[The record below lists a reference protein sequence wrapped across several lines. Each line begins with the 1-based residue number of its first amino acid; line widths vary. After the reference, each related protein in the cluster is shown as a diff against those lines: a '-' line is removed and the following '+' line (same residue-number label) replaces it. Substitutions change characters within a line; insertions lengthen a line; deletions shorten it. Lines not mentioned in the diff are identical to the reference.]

1 MSNNNSLAH
10 TKWNCK
16 YHIVF
21 APKSKMMAD
30 CLNTVCHF
38 ADTIHNT
45 CIQKKSYLIYL
56 YLLTGFIPPA
66 SIKLSLGGVMQIR
79 DVGFNGVHGKNFVF
93 RSESIKREGFDEH
106 LLLFLRT
113 NAVCLI
119 DGSKIF
125 CPVNSI
131 IMFSPESDYQYQA
144 SGESFI
150 NDWMFLYLT
159 EEDITFL
166 ESLQIKQNES
176 IEVANMEELSGLVHA
191 LAYEHFSVDAYQ
203 DEIEQAYLRLL
214 FYKTAQGIW
223 KAQEQHGTAIN
234 PKSFKCS
241 NAALTM
247 LHADILRNPG
257 KKRTIDEL
265 AGTIGISRSGLQ
277 HQYKKMFGIS
287 IKGDIIR
294 ARMER
299 AKKLLAETNITIREI
314 AFACGYSN
322 EYHFIRQFKK
332 GTGKT
337 PTEYR
342 RYLVKEQ

>member
-1 MSNNNSLAH
+1 
-10 TKWNCK
+10 
-16 YHIVF
+16 
-21 APKSKMMAD
+21 
-30 CLNTVCHF
+30 
-38 ADTIHNT
+38 
-45 CIQKKSYLIYL
+45 
-56 YLLTGFIPPA
+56 
-66 SIKLSLGGVMQIR
+66 MQIR
-79 DVGFNGVHGKNFVF
+79 DVGFNGVHGKDFVF

-113 NAVCLI
+113 SAVCFI
-119 DGSKIF
+119 NGRKIS

-131 IMFSPESDYQYQA
+131 IMFPPESDYQYQA
-144 SGESFI
+144 AGESFI

-159 EEDITFL
+159 EEDLAFL
-166 ESLQIKQNES
+166 ESLHIKQSEA
-176 IEVANMEELSGLVHA
+176 IPIANMEELSGLIHA
-191 LAYEHFSVDAYQ
+191 LAYEHFSVDAYHE
-203 DEIEQAYLRLL
+203 EIRQAYLRLL

-223 KAQEQHGTAIN
+223 KAQEQHGAVIN
-234 PKSFKCS
+234 PKSFKRS

-257 KKRTIDEL
+257 KNRMIDEV
-265 AGTIGISRSGLQ
+265 ARTIGISRSGLQ

-287 IKGDIIR
+287 IKEDMIR
-294 ARMER
+294 ARLER
-299 AKKLLAETNITIREI
+299 AKRLLAETNMTIQEI

-342 RYLVKEQ
+342 QHLFCTKHQ